1 MPIEMHR
8 KYIVNSKGDLTGFL
22 NLTIERAPTKPRDS
36 AKLFDITDVTEN
48 VMIGRRR
55 NDIEWANVLHHS
67 WPLKTKTILKKTANK
82 TIIKIL
88 NSVISEGDD
97 RDRVFVSNS
106 MRSL

>member
-1 MPIEMHR
+1 MHR

-55 NDIEWANVLHHS
+55 NDIE
-67 WPLKTKTILKKTANK
+67 
-82 TIIKIL
+82 
-88 NSVISEGDD
+88 
-97 RDRVFVSNS
+97 
-106 MRSL
+106 

>member
-1 MPIEMHR
+1 MHR
-8 KYIVNSKGDLTGFL
+8 KYIVSSKGDFTGFL
-22 NLTIERAPTKPRDS
+22 NLTIERAPTNPRDS

-55 NDIEWANVLHHS
+55 NDIEWANVLHHI

-88 NSVISEGDD
+88 NIVMSIDDD
-97 RDRVFVSNS
+97 RGGIFVSIS
-106 MRSL
+106 MAYYKR